1 MYHFQSKIKAV
12 PDVFSSRLPF
22 GLEDWNFHSQDL
34 SGGTAVSVLAEKVS
48 TGAILLV
55 PVASAAEAGC
65 V

>member
-1 MYHFQSKIKAV
+1 M

-22 GLEDWNFHSQDL
+22 GLEELNFHSQDL
-34 SGGTAVSVLAEKVS
+34 PGGTAVSVLAENVS

-55 PVASAAEAGC
+55 PVASAAEAKC